1 METNEDSKEKEGK
14 GDKEVKKRRKEGV
27 LKKEE
32 EKEGSFKGMAGRKG
46 AGVVPGRN
54 KAGGSFLMFFE
65 HGSFP
70 VDFGFDNFFNELRD
84 KGSN

>member
-1 METNEDSKEKEGK
+1 METNEDSKEKEREGNK
-14 GDKEVKKRRKEGV
+14 KVKKRRKERV

-32 EKEGSFKGMAGRKG
+32 EKEGSFESMAGRKG

-54 KAGGSFLMFFE
+54 KAGGGFLVFFE

-70 VDFGFDNFFNELRD
+70 VDLGFDNFFD
-84 KGSN
+84 KF